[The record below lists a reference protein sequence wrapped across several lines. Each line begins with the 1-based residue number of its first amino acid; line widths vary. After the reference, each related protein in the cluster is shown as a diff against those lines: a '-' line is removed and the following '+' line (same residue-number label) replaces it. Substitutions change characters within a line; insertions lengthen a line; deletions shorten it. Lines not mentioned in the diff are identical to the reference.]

1 MTTNNQ
7 TLFDCGSLRVTE
19 TYVRTPRETIALD
32 KIDMISVRRPLLF
45 MLLPSALFMIGL
57 WGVFQVDWYPSETT
71 VLLGAAAVFT
81 GLAFS
86 VGELRVHSLSI
97 RDESVFGP
105 IWRLRRARHAI
116 EESVFSKTRVRFVG
130 QCITAP
136 TDQDSHVH
144 PPQENENGA

>member
-1 MTTNNQ
+1 MTTEKN
-7 TLFDCGSLRVTE
+7 TLFDSGSLRVTE

-45 MLLPSALFMIGL
+45 MLLPSAAFMIGL
-57 WGVFQVDWYPSETT
+57 WGVFNADWYPTETT
-71 VLLGAAAVFT
+71 VLLGTAAVFT

-105 IWRLRRARHAI
+105 IWRLRRARRAI
-116 EESVFSKTRVRFVG
+116 EESVFSKARERFDG
-130 QCITAP
+130 QGVAAS
-136 TDQDSHVH
+136 TDQVNYIH